1 MRKKRLRGGE
11 REQRSTAVR
20 ERTARVRNRLTAS
33 VAVTALAVLGG
44 SALGVV
50 DAARELGQ
58 DRKLVARAEDT
69 GPALALAHS
78 LADERDAMTQFAA
91 AGRDGAAAAGV
102 SKDQRALVD
111 RQIEEYVPS
120 APASV
125 RRLLDGLPATRE
137 QALSGGDALTVHTAY
152 TTTVQALH
160 RAGDAAG
167 TGGPAALLPL
177 GRAVEEASATRALL
191 LAALTAKPA
200 QTGDAQT
207 ARAGRQTFA
216 AAARRT
222 AQREQDAVADFR
234 RLAGADARDTYDRTV
249 GGAEVTVAEGH
260 LTRLLRD
267 SAPEGPADPVR
278 TALTVRLD
286 RMRGVESVLVAG
298 ELGRLQR
305 LRAGALTDLE
315 LRAAAAAL
323 CLLTALV
330 AGVRAGRSVTRP
342 LDVLRLGARR
352 VCADPAAERPI
363 AFKGR
368 DDEFAETVRSV
379 NVLRETAH
387 RMQER
392 IAVLEGER
400 TRLVASRRTLA
411 EEREA
416 LRAQHQ
422 ELTDQLS
429 EQPAER
435 PADPARERAHGLHV
449 GLSLRTLRLVERQ
462 LAVIEGMEAHE
473 TDPERLETLFT
484 LDHLATRMR
493 RNSENV
499 LALAGAETGTGRTA
513 PVPLLD
519 VLRAA
524 AGEIERYQ
532 RVRIQSLPPHARL
545 AGYASEDISHLMAE
559 LLENATEF
567 SPSEA
572 HVQLSG
578 WLLETGEVVLSVQD
592 EGIGITPGRLA
603 GLNALLA
610 DPDPEPPAPAAAGR
624 AGHPE
629 PRGERG
635 DGEQGQG
642 LGLHVVARLAG
653 RHGVH
658 VQLREQ
664 MTGGTAAVV
673 VLPLPVLAES
683 SPTVTGLADA
693 PPAPGTAASPRVHLP
708 GSLADANSHAL
719 PGRPQRAVPGQGSGQ
734 GAGRLT
740 GPAAGLI
747 AGHPAPVP
755 LPAPVHPA
763 DPPALPPGSPIRVT
777 GLPVAPA
784 VATGRH
790 ARLPAPADPSVG
802 NGLPKR
808 TPKAVPQQPAPPPA
822 RGSVDAEALR
832 RKLSGFQRG
841 ATAGRRDAEAEWAGR
856 TTDRNAAGSPA
867 QGGTVEEARG

>member
-33 VAVTALAVLGG
+33 VAVTALAVLGA

-50 DAARELGQ
+50 DAARELDQ
-58 DRKLVARAEDT
+58 ARRLVTRAEDT

-78 LADERDAMTQFAA
+78 LADERDAMTQFVA
-91 AGRDGAAAAGV
+91 AGRADAAATGV
-102 SKDQRALVD
+102 SEEQRALVD
-111 RQIEEYVPS
+111 RRIEDYLPA

-137 QALSGGDALTVHTAY
+137 QALTGGADALAVHTAY

-191 LAALTAKPA
+191 LAALTAKPVRTGEA
-200 QTGDAQT
+200 QPGQ
-207 ARAGRQTFA
+207 RAAFA
-216 AAARRT
+216 TAARRT
-222 AQREQDAVADFR
+222 ALREQDAVADFR
-234 RLAGADARDTYDRTV
+234 RLAGAGARDTYDRTV
-249 GGAEVTVAEGH
+249 SGAEVTVAEGQ

-286 RMRGVESVLVAG
+286 RMRGVESVLAAG
-298 ELGRLQR
+298 ELERVQR
-305 LRAGALTDLE
+305 LRGGALTDLE

-342 LDVLRLGARR
+342 LDVLRLGTRR

-422 ELTDQLS
+422 ELTDRLS
-429 EQPAER
+429 EQLAEQPAG
-435 PADPARERAHGLHV
+435 PARERAHGLHV

-499 LALAGAETGTGRTA
+499 LALAGAESGTGRTA

-545 AGYASEDISHLMAE
+545 AGSASEDISHLMAE

-592 EGIGITPGRLA
+592 EGIGITAGRLA
-603 GLNALLA
+603 ELNALLA
-610 DPDPEPPAPAAAGR
+610 DPAQEPPAADPAGR
-624 AGHPE
+624 TGHPD
-629 PRGERG
+629 PHGERG
-635 DGEQGQG
+635 DGEQRQG
-642 LGLHVVARLAG
+642 LGLYVVARLAG

-683 SPTVTGLADA
+683 SPTVTGLADV
-693 PPAPGTAASPRVHLP
+693 PPVPGAAATPRVHLP
-708 GSLADANSHAL
+708 GTLAEANSHAL
-719 PGRPQRAVPGQGSGQ
+719 PGRPQRAVTGQGAAHVTGHVPGQG
-734 GAGRLT
+734 
-740 GPAAGLI
+740 AAR
-747 AGHPAPVP
+747 PAPVP

-784 VATGRH
+784 VVTGRH

-822 RGSVDAEALR
+822 RGSVDAESLR

-867 QGGTVEEARG
+867 GGTVEEARG

>member
-58 DRKLVARAEDT
+58 ARKLVTRAEDT

-78 LADERDAMTQFAA
+78 LADERDAMTQFVA
-91 AGRDGAAAAGV
+91 AGRADAATAGV
-102 SKDQRALVD
+102 SEDQRALVD
-111 RQIEEYVPS
+111 RQIEEYLPA

-125 RRLLDGLPATRE
+125 RRLLDGLSATRE

-200 QTGDAQT
+200 QP
-207 ARAGRQTFA
+207 GRPAFA

-234 RLAGADARDTYDRTV
+234 RLAGTGARDTYDRTV

-286 RMRGVESVLVAG
+286 RMRGVESVLAAG

-305 LRAGALTDLE
+305 LRGDALTDLE

-323 CLLTALV
+323 CLLVALV

-422 ELTDQLS
+422 ELTDRLS
-429 EQPAER
+429 EQLAEQ

-545 AGYASEDISHLMAE
+545 AGFASEDISHLMAE

-603 GLNALLA
+603 ELNALLA
-610 DPDPEPPAPAAAGR
+610 DPDPEPPAPAPGGR

-683 SPTVTGLADA
+683 SPTVTGLADV
-693 PPAPGTAASPRVHLP
+693 PPVPGAAAAPRVHLP
-708 GSLADANSHAL
+708 GTLAEAGSHTL
-719 PGRPQRAVPGQGSGQ
+719 PGRPQRAVTGQG
-734 GAGRLT
+734 T
-740 GPAAGLI
+740 GPGAAAG
-747 AGHPAPVP
+747 HVTPVP

-777 GLPVAPA
+777 GLSVAPA

-790 ARLPAPADPSVG
+790 ARLPAPADPAVG

-867 QGGTVEEARG
+867 EGGTVEEARG